1 MKRELAYHQQGC
13 AEVGRRALAVE
24 DPQLPHLARQP
35 LDVAPAVGV
44 RGPHEHQQARPSIDP
59 TTSPPTVTD
68 AEDTRCTTA
77 RTRPGS
83 QAAYDDPVPAPMR
96 GSPVRRAV
104 VTGGAGF
111 LGSHLPL
118 SGH

>member
-1 MKRELAYHQQGC
+1 
-13 AEVGRRALAVE
+13 
-24 DPQLPHLARQP
+24 
-35 LDVAPAVGV
+35 V